1 MSKETTH
8 PAPPSNSIKHILTLA
23 AEVYTK
29 YKEHYRKIKSRLTE
43 TEKLRKTSLTLL
55 KKKLPEQ
62 TVFVMEMI
70 EESVFQSSS
79 SRDVKNECVMQT
91 PKYKSQIQKIVTKL
105 LFRKQVRDELKDCK
119 SQRSVNEILK
129 SLR

>member
-1 MSKETTH
+1 M
-8 PAPPSNSIKHILTLA
+8 
-23 AEVYTK
+23 
-29 YKEHYRKIKSRLTE
+29 
-43 TEKLRKTSLTLL
+43 
-55 KKKLPEQ
+55 
-62 TVFVMEMI
+62 FVIEMI

-105 LFRKQVRDELKDCK
+105 LFRKQVRNELKDCK